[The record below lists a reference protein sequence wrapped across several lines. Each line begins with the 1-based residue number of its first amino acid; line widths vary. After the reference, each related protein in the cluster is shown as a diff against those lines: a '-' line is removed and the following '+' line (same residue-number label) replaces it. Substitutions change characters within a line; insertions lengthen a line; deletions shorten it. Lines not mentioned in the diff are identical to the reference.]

1 MNTYKTYD
9 GYRIESSI
17 TINDHIMEVATV
29 KRSDGYVTLI
39 SKLKPLKIGFEI
51 INSEIVKKH
60 TSCKITELQKLHKQI
75 LKTIH

>member
-9 GYRIESSI
+9 GYRIESRIS
-17 TINDHIMEVATV
+17 INDHILEVATV
-29 KRSDGYVTLI
+29 KRSDGYATLI

-60 TSCKITELQKLHKQI
+60 TTRKLSELQELHKQI